1 MVHTI
6 YVTKKTPHALVLNWS
21 IIEKHLT
28 ELL

>member
-6 YVTKKTPHALVLNWS
+6 YVTKTNLHALVLNWY